1 MDLFTQGLLGATMA
15 QAGAKQQETRIATGV
30 GFFAG
35 IAADLDIL
43 IQSENDP
50 LLNIEFHRHFTHSLF
65 FVPLGA
71 LIAALLLWPFL
82 RKRLSFARLYLF
94 ALLGYCLS
102 GVLDAFTSYGTHLL
116 WPLSDERVA
125 FNIISVLDPAFTLIL
140 LIAGV
145 IAFSKY
151 SHTAARIGLL
161 LAAAYLSFGWM
172 QLQRAETVA
181 ESLIAERG
189 HRAEELL
196 VKPTLANLV
205 LWRSIYQFEGKL
217 YVDAIRV
224 GLFSEPRVYPGE
236 SIEKFVLERD
246 LSTLPV
252 SSVLAKDI
260 ARFSHFSAGLLAIR
274 PEQPNVL
281 VDVRYSNL
289 PMTITP
295 LWGIEIDP
303 ERPDQ
308 HAKYTL
314 YRDSSKATREKFVS
328 LLLGEHVLD

>member
-1 MDLFTQGLLGATMA
+1 MDLLTQGLLGATMA
-15 QAGAKQQETRIATGV
+15 QAGAKTPDARLATSI

-35 IAADLDIL
+35 IAADMDIL

-71 LIAALLLWPFL
+71 LIVTLLLWPLL

-94 ALLGYCLS
+94 AFLGYCLS

-116 WPLSDERVA
+116 WPVSDARIA
-125 FNIISVLDPAFTLIL
+125 WNTISVLDPAFTLIL
-140 LIAGV
+140 LIAAI
-145 IAFSKY
+145 IAFKRY

-161 LAAAYLSFGWM
+161 LAATYMSFGWV

-181 ESLIAERG
+181 ESLIADRG
-189 HRAEELL
+189 HRAESLL

-205 LWRSIYQFEGKL
+205 LWRSVYEFEDKL

-224 GLFSEPRVYPGE
+224 GLLSNSRVYPGE
-236 SIEKFVLERD
+236 SIKKFVLERD
-246 LSTLPV
+246 LSHVPA
-252 SSVLAKDI
+252 SSVLADDI
-260 ARFSHFSAGLLAIR
+260 ARFSHFSAGYLAIR

-289 PMTITP
+289 PMTLAP
-295 LWGIEIDP
+295 LWGIEINP
-303 ERPDQ
+303 EQPDQ

-314 YRDSSKATREKFVS
+314 YRDASSQTRQKFLA

>member
-1 MDLFTQGLLGATMA
+1 MDLLTQGLLGATMA
-15 QAGAKQQETRIATGV
+15 QSGAKQQETRLATSI

-35 IAADLDIL
+35 IAADVDIL

-71 LIAALLLWPFL
+71 LVVALLLWPFL
-82 RKRLSFARLYLF
+82 RKRLPFSRLYLF

-102 GVLDAFTSYGTHLL
+102 GVLDAFTSYGTNLL
-116 WPLSDERVA
+116 WPLSDARVA
-125 FNIISVLDPAFTLIL
+125 FNIISVLDPVFTMIL

-145 IAFSKY
+145 IAFKRY
-151 SHTAARIGLL
+151 AHTAARVGLL
-161 LAAAYLSFGWM
+161 LAAVYLSFGWV

-181 ESLIAERG
+181 ETLIAGRG
-189 HRAEELL
+189 HHAEEHL

-217 YVDAIRV
+217 YVDAVRV
-224 GLFSEPRVYPGE
+224 GLFSEPLIYPGE
-236 SIEKFVLERD
+236 SIEKFVLARD
-246 LSTLPV
+246 LSKLPA
-252 SSVLAKDI
+252 SSVLANDI

-289 PMTITP
+289 PMTLAP
-295 LWGIEIDP
+295 LWGIEINP
-303 ERPDQ
+303 EQPEQ

-314 YRDSSKATREKFVS
+314 YRDSSSATREKFLT
-328 LLLGEHVLD
+328 LLMGGPISD

>member
-1 MDLFTQGLLGATMA
+1 MDLITQGLLGATMA
-15 QAGAKQQETRIATGV
+15 QSGAKQQETRMATGI
-30 GFFAG
+30 GFLAG
-35 IAADLDIL
+35 IAADADIL

-71 LIAALLLWPFL
+71 LIVALLLWPFL
-82 RKRLSFARLYLF
+82 RQRLAFARLYLF
-94 ALLGYCLS
+94 TFLGYCLS

-116 WPLSDERVA
+116 WPLSDERMA
-125 FNIISVLDPAFTLIL
+125 LSIISVVDPAFTLIL

-145 IAFSKY
+145 MAYRKY

-161 LAAAYLSFGWM
+161 LAAVYLSFGWM

-181 ESLIAERG
+181 ESLIATRG
-189 HRAEELL
+189 QQAEQLL
-196 VKPTLANLV
+196 VKPTLANLL
-205 LWRSIYQFEGKL
+205 LWRSIYEFEGKL

-224 GLFSEPRVYPGE
+224 GLFSKPRIYPGE

-246 LSTLPV
+246 LSTLPPA
-252 SSVLAKDI
+252 SVLAQDV

-289 PMTITP
+289 PMTLAP
-295 LWGIEIDP
+295 LWGIEINP
-303 ERPDQ
+303 EQPDQ
-308 HAKYTL
+308 HAKYML
-314 YRDSSKATREKFVS
+314 YRDSSRATREKFIT
-328 LLLGEHVLD
+328 LLRGGHLLD

>member
-1 MDLFTQGLLGATMA
+1 MDLLTQGLLGATMA
-15 QAGAKQQETRIATGV
+15 QSGAKQQEARIATGI

-35 IAADLDIL
+35 IVADADIL

-50 LLNIEFHRHFTHSLF
+50 LLNVEFHRHFTHSLF

-71 LIAALLLWPFL
+71 LIATLLLWPLL
-82 RKRLSFARLYLF
+82 RKRLPFSRLYLF

-116 WPLSDERVA
+116 WPLSDARIA
-125 FNIISVLDPAFTLIL
+125 WNTISVIDPVFTLIL
-140 LIAGV
+140 LSAAIL
-145 IAFSKY
+145 AFKKY
-151 SHTAARIGLL
+151 SYHAARIGLL
-161 LAAAYLSFGWM
+161 LAATYMSFGWL

-181 ESLIAERG
+181 QSLITERG
-189 HRAEELL
+189 HRTEELL

-205 LWRSIYQFEGKL
+205 LWRSIYEYDGRF

-224 GLFSEPRVYPGE
+224 GLFSEPRIYPGE
-236 SIEKFVLERD
+236 SIEKFVMARD
-246 LSTLPV
+246 MSGLPP
-252 SSVLAKDI
+252 SSVLAGDI
-260 ARFSHFSAGLLAIR
+260 ARFTQFSSGLVAIR

-289 PMTITP
+289 PMTIAP
-295 LWGIEIDP
+295 LWGIEMNP
-303 ERPDQ
+303 EQPDR

-314 YRDSSKATREKFVS
+314 YRDSSKQTREKFIT
-328 LLLGEHVLD
+328 LLLGGHVLD